1 MIHHKKK
8 PVSDKKDL
16 IMKIKIKLNVLKQWK
31 INVEKR
37 ENV

>member
-8 PVSDKKDL
+8 PVSKKDL
-16 IMKIKIKLNVLKQWK
+16 ILKIKIKFNVLKQWK
-31 INVEKR
+31 IKVDKR